1 MPIDLIRK
9 GPREPDPP
17 ARGDWTAR
25 ISHPEYPGMAVE
37 TDFANATEDAARQKA
52 EKLEKQVATDPGKFF
67 GDGT

>member
-25 ISHPEYPGMAVE
+25 ISHLEYPGMAVE
-37 TDFANATEDAARQKA
+37 SDYAGVTEDTARQRA
-52 EKLEKQVATDPGKFF
+52 EKLEAQVAADPAKFF
-67 GDGT
+67 GGGA